1 MTGAG
6 RKTEKDKDTFETE
19 VAVVGAGL
27 AGLET
32 ARQLHTEGVDVRV
45 LEARDRVGGRTLSQ
59 EVDGEVVDL
68 GAQWIGPGQDLAH
81 EVVEEFGIETF
92 EQYVDGVSQFRVAG
106 EVGRNEEIVMALPQS
121 AQEELM
127 SAIAKIEAQSRD
139 VPPEA
144 PYEAPRADEWDSMT
158 AATWRDRE
166 LSTREGREA
175 FDAAVRA
182 VFASE
187 PAELSWLYFLFY
199 VRAAGG
205 FARLTS
211 VEGGAQQTRIEG
223 GAQRISEA
231 MAERLGERV
240 HLEEPVRAI
249 ERTDESVT
257 LESDSLRLKADY
269 AVVAV
274 PPIVAGRISYEPP
287 LPAERDG
294 LTQRSPMGCVT
305 KCVATYEEPFWREE
319 GLSGEVVDA
328 DGPVGLVFDD
338 SPEDGSSGALVGF
351 LLGDDAREL
360 ADTDEEERRDAV
372 LESFAEYFGPAAA
385 EPVEYADHVWANEP
399 YSGGCYAGTAAPG
412 TLTSYGEALREP
424 VGRLHWAGTE
434 TATEWAGYMDG
445 AIRSGRR
452 AAAEVVERIEER

>member
-1 MTGAG
+1 MT
-6 RKTEKDKDTFETE
+6 DTNEAEDTSVIETE

-68 GAQWIGPGQDLAH
+68 GAQWIGPGQELVREIVD
-81 EVVEEFGIETF
+81 EFGIETF
-92 EQYVDGVSQFRVAG
+92 DQYVDGVSQFRVAG
-106 EVGRNEEIVMALPQS
+106 EVGRDEEAVLALPQS

-127 SAIAKIEAQSRD
+127 SAIAKIETQSRD

-144 PYEAPRADEWDSMT
+144 PYDADEAEEWDSMT

-166 LSTREGREA
+166 LSTHEGRDA

-211 VEGGAQQTRIEG
+211 VEGGAQQTRIED
-223 GAQRISEA
+223 GAQRIAEA
-231 MAERLGERV
+231 MAEKVEESI
-240 HLEEPVRAI
+240 HLETPVRAI
-249 ERTDESVT
+249 EQTDESVT
-257 LESDSLRLKADY
+257 IESDSLRLKADY

-274 PPIVAGRISYEPP
+274 PPTVAGRISYEPP
-287 LPAERDG
+287 LPASRDG
-294 LTQRSPMGCVT
+294 LTQRTPMGSVT

-328 DGPVGLVFDD
+328 DGPVGLIFDD
-338 SPEDGSSGALVGF
+338 SPSDASSGALVGF

-360 ADTDEEERRDAV
+360 ADADEAERREVV
-372 LESFAEYFGPAAA
+372 LEGFAEYFGPDAA
-385 EPVEYADHVWANEP
+385 EPVDYVDYVWANEP

-452 AAAEVVERIEER
+452 AAAEVVERME